1 MGSWPRALSGRPH
14 LHDGQ
19 GQGGFSPAGTSSLRT
34 AGEPRGPLHPREQVW
49 GSGGRGL
56 GAMSALHVPA
66 LWRAPA
72 AAAPLHHAPGV
83 HPHGWP
89 RTHFLT
95 VPPVSRI
102 PPAIFSV
109 LAQGKLR
116 HTATSESLLERTL
129 IPASNGR
136 WWGALPT
143 QLEGFLK
150 PIPRPHGAAEQSL
163 THAEFELS
171 LSLEILQVAPF

>member
-19 GQGGFSPAGTSSLRT
+19 GQGGLSPAGTSSLRT
-34 AGEPRGPLHPREQVW
+34 ASEPRGPLHPREQVW

-56 GAMSALHVPA
+56 GATPTLHVPV

-72 AAAPLHHAPGV
+72 AAAALRHAPGV
-83 HPHGWP
+83 HPRGWP
-89 RTHFLT
+89 GTHFLT

-102 PPAIFSV
+102 LPDIFSV

-116 HTATSESLLERTL
+116 HTATCKSLFERTL
-129 IPASNGR
+129 IPASTKGGGER
-136 WWGALPT
+136 
-143 QLEGFLK
+143 
-150 PIPRPHGAAEQSL
+150 RPHSWRG
-163 THAEFELS
+163 F
-171 LSLEILQVAPF
+171 